1 VIRQYDALASEDGTP
16 LEMRYW
22 ELLHPV
28 PPRHFC
34 MAIFSYTLTA
44 EQAKL
49 PDAGEVRSQIGAEIE
64 CARFAPELAAVLAK
78 AAV

>member
-1 VIRQYDALASEDGTP
+1 
-16 LEMRYW
+16 
-22 ELLHPV
+22 
-28 PPRHFC
+28 